1 MLGKIIRNLSELI
14 IASFVNPFIQRDLLS
29 LRGDSLMCCCCSA
42 AAVLHIGRW
51 MLRWMPQL
59 SQKYDPTLSSS
70 WLMICVSM
78 QCVTP

>member
-1 MLGKIIRNLSELI
+1 MVGKIIRNLSESVI
-14 IASFVNPFIQRDLLS
+14 SSFVIPFIQRDLLS

-42 AAVLHIGRW
+42 AAVLLIGRW

-59 SQKYDPTLSSS
+59 GQKDDPTLSSS
-70 WLMICVSM
+70 WLMIWVSM